1 MPPANGRGTVRL
13 VSGLRV
19 PRPSLVDALIAAAFV
34 SATIAEALVS
44 ETTRGP
50 AVHALIAGP
59 AMAALAWRRHF
70 PLAVAAFV
78 VLANFAINPDGDFT
92 TLLAIVLV
100 AYSTGAETDPP
111 RNWLGLAMMAVPL
124 LGVFTVEGLEP
135 SDIGALVVFLGGP
148 WAVGVLVRQRSSRA
162 AEAIERAARLERE
175 REAETAAAAAEER
188 ARIARELHD
197 IVSHSISVIAIQ
209 TQAVRRRLG
218 PEHMREVED
227 LSSIEAT
234 ARQALAEMRRLFGVL
249 RSDGAAPDL
258 APQPGLGELERLLEQ
273 IRAAGLPVMLEVEG
287 DPVELPPGADLAA
300 FRIVQEGLTNTLRHA
315 DAGAAT
321 VRLRYGDEELEVVVE
336 DDGTGPNGTASRG
349 HGLVGIRERVS
360 LYGGS
365 VETGAREGGG
375 FRLAARLPVRERA

>member
-1 MPPANGRGTVRL
+1 VWRSRFPLP
-13 VSGLRV
+13 SGL
-19 PRPSLVDALIAAAFV
+19 DALIAAAFV

-44 ETTRGP
+44 ETTRTP
-50 AVHALIAGP
+50 AAHALIAGP

-70 PLAVAAFV
+70 PLVVGALV

-100 AYSTGAETDPP
+100 AYSIGAETDPP
-111 RNWLGLAMMAVPL
+111 RNWLGLAMLAVPA
-124 LGVFTVEGLEP
+124 LGVFLAEGLEP
-135 SDIGALVVFLGGP
+135 SDVAALIVFMAGP
-148 WAVGVLVRQRSSRA
+148 WAVGVVLRQRSSRA
-162 AEAIERAARLERE
+162 TEAIERAARLERE
-175 REAETAAAAAEER
+175 REVETAAAAAAER

-218 PEHMREVED
+218 PENEVEAKD
-227 LSSIEAT
+227 LAAIETT

-249 RSDGAAPDL
+249 RSDGDALDL
-258 APQPGLGELERLLEQ
+258 SPQPGLGELERLLEHV
-273 IRAAGLPVMLEVEG
+273 RAAGLPVTLEVEG
-287 DPVELPPGADLAA
+287 DRVELAPGADLAA

-315 DAGAAT
+315 RAGAAR
-321 VRLRYGDEELEVVVE
+321 VSLRYGGDELEVVVD
-336 DDGTGPNGTASRG
+336 DDGAGTNGAPSGG

-365 VETGAREGGG
+365 VEAGPREGGG
-375 FRLAARLPVRERA
+375 FRLSARLPVRERR